1 MANRIAF
8 LPTKPDDQDLYIERL
23 VSFVWVP
30 GMAVSQGKKSVA
42 NLHAAAKE
50 QLGVTEI
57 LEISTRSPKHLGIL
71 LSAFNLEILVNSQ
84 KVPVEVAYQSSK
96 VFENGG
102 PYLDLLNVSSLNAKQ
117 DLRLKNSGEMTGFR
131 FEGLEWPLKDNPNF
145 YDYLYIRGLLDYEK
159 SVDLAKFQMFTDIAF
174 SQNKLQQ
181 SMKKA
186 FNCQAR
192 SAAIYS
198 TLQKRMPDK
207 AILEYVKSLALK
219 LEPKPEQ
226 LDLF

>member
-1 MANRIAF
+1 MAHRIAF
-8 LPTKPDDQDLYIERL
+8 LPTKPDDTALYIERL
-23 VSFVWVP
+23 VSFEWVP
-30 GMAVSQGKKSVA
+30 GIAISQGRKSVA
-42 NLHAAAKE
+42 NLHAAAIE
-50 QLGVTEI
+50 QLGITEI
-57 LEISTRSPKHLGIL
+57 LEISTRSPTHLGIL
-71 LSAFNLEILVNSQ
+71 LSAFNLEIEVNSQ
-84 KVPVEVAYQSSK
+84 KVSVEVAYQSSK

-102 PYLDLLNVSSLNAKQ
+102 PYLDLLNVSSLKAKQ
-117 DLRLKNSGEMTGFR
+117 DLRLKNSGKVTGFR
-131 FEGLEWPLKDNPNF
+131 FEGVEWPLKGNPNF

-159 SVDLAKFQMFTDIAF
+159 SADLAKFQMFTDIAY

-192 SAAIYS
+192 TAAIFS

-207 AILEYVKSLALK
+207 VILEHVKTSALK
-219 LEPKPEQ
+219 LDSEPEQ